1 MTLKI
6 SNHDHEMGELV
17 GKLCNM
23 VEDEDRNRLEH
34 QNAMLFKIFKLSGS
48 LLISMASLCL
58 CLQSTKNIIY
68 KIYKID
74 E

>member
-23 VEDEDRNRLEH
+23 VGDEERNRLEH
-34 QNAMLFKIFKLSGS
+34 QNAMLSKMFKLSGPFS
-48 LLISMASLCL
+48 ISMASFCL
-58 CLQSTKNIIY
+58 CLLSTDNII
-68 KIYKID
+68 KLF
-74 E
+74 